1 MIKNIIFDLGG
12 VLLDFNPKNYL
23 IHCNLND
30 DEIELFTKMIWGSD
44 EWKKCD
50 RGDINFKEMIEKIC
64 INNPTYSKKL
74 QYVLENYNNNLILSE
89 MPNSYE
95 FVKRLKN
102 KGFDIY
108 FLSNVNDYIL
118 KYDQDTF
125 RVFELIKGGVYSCEE
140 NYAKPELEIYQI
152 LLKKYNLLPEECLF
166 IDDNLSN
173 IRASSS
179 IGMNSVIFTDLQDT
193 KKKIDNMLNIK

>member
-1 MIKNIIFDLGG
+1 MLRKRAFEYGSKIKNIIFDLGG

-50 RGDINFKEMIEKIC
+50 RGDINFKEMIEEIC
-64 INNPTYSKKL
+64 INNPTYSKKI

-102 KGFDIY
+102 KD
-108 FLSNVNDYIL
+108 L
-118 KYDQDTF
+118 
-125 RVFELIKGGVYSCEE
+125 
-140 NYAKPELEIYQI
+140 
-152 LLKKYNLLPEECLF
+152 
-166 IDDNLSN
+166 DD
-173 IRASSS
+173 
-179 IGMNSVIFTDLQDT
+179 
-193 KKKIDNMLNIK
+193 MLNDNSQEESVLKQK